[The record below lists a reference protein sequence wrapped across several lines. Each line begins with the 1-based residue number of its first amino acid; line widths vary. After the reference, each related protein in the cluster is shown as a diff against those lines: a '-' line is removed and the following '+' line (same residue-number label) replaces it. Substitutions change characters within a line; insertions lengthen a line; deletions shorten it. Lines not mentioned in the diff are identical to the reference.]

1 MNEKR
6 PRLVIA
12 GTGSGVG
19 KTTVTLGLMA
29 AFQKRGLKVQGFK
42 AGPDYIDP
50 GYHTAITGRPSRNL
64 DTWMVPAEDM
74 VEIFLNGSRDSDL
87 SIVEGVMGLYDGKDP
102 LSDKGSTAEIAILL
116 QSPVIL
122 VVDVYSLA
130 RSAAAV
136 VKGYQG
142 LNPSVPVAGVIA
154 NRAGGEGHFQ
164 LVKSAIEKE
173 CGIPVFGWLPP
184 DPSVDIPERHLG
196 LIPALER
203 GEMVPLFDRLAE
215 LMEKGVDLDGLKKV
229 AGNAPLLAGPGRRLF
244 SQKRMEPHPV
254 IIAVAKDAAFHFYY
268 PENLELLKQYG
279 ARLRFFS
286 PLKGEPVPEEA
297 DGLIVGGGFPEE
309 FVRELS
315 ANEEVKRSFR
325 ENITRGMPAYAEC
338 GGYMYLTEAII
349 DRKGKLHPMTGV
361 IPAVVRMSDRLTALG
376 YREVEA
382 VTDNLLL
389 KQGEKARGHEFH
401 YSTLA
406 IRKEQDAWAYE
417 ISGHAGKHREG
428 YARRNLLAGYTH
440 LHFASNPSMAK
451 RFIAACRNYRDGK
464 RG

>member
-74 VEIFLNGSRDSDL
+74 VEIFLNGSRDADL

-102 LSDKGSTAEIAILL
+102 LNDKGSTAEIAILL

-203 GEMVPLFDRLAE
+203 GKWFPCLT
-215 LMEKGVDLDGLKKV
+215 GWQSSWKKEWIWTV
-229 AGNAPLLAGPGRRLF
+229 
-244 SQKRMEPHPV
+244 
-254 IIAVAKDAAFHFYY
+254 
-268 PENLELLKQYG
+268 
-279 ARLRFFS
+279 
-286 PLKGEPVPEEA
+286 
-297 DGLIVGGGFPEE
+297 
-309 FVRELS
+309 
-315 ANEEVKRSFR
+315 
-325 ENITRGMPAYAEC
+325 
-338 GGYMYLTEAII
+338 
-349 DRKGKLHPMTGV
+349 
-361 IPAVVRMSDRLTALG
+361 
-376 YREVEA
+376 
-382 VTDNLLL
+382 
-389 KQGEKARGHEFH
+389 
-401 YSTLA
+401 
-406 IRKEQDAWAYE
+406 
-417 ISGHAGKHREG
+417 
-428 YARRNLLAGYTH
+428 
-440 LHFASNPSMAK
+440 
-451 RFIAACRNYRDGK
+451 
-464 RG
+464 